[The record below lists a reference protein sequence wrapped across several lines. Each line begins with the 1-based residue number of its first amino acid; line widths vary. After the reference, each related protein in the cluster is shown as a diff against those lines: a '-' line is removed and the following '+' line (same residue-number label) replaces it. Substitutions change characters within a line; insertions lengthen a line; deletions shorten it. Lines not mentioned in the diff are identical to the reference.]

1 MLGCL
6 YTAMRHITDVA
17 HALGLAPNSVVLYGP
32 GVAKIPTP
40 VVRAHSER
48 PRGKLVLV
56 TAMTPTSAGEGKTV
70 TAIGTAMALAREG
83 LRAIPVL
90 RQPSLGP
97 VFGAKGGATGGG
109 KATVEP
115 SAEINLGLTGDL
127 YAVATAQNLLASLV
141 DNHLHHGNSLGIDPE
156 RISLPRTI
164 DLDDRALRGVRVGTG
179 GKGTAPERADRF
191 VIAAASEV
199 AAIQCLS
206 RDPEDLQRRLGAM
219 TIGFTQAG
227 KAVTASDLGG
237 GGAMAAIMRH
247 AIEPNLVQTCEGTP
261 ALVHAGPFANLGPG
275 TASVSAI
282 RLALSLSDYVMVE
295 AGFAS
300 DLGAEKFVDLVGPVG
315 GFSPV
320 AAILVA
326 TVAALRH
333 HARESP
339 DEPIA
344 KGPEVVRRGLGNL
357 AQHVANLKAVGL
369 DPVIAINIHPDDQPA
384 ELDVLEAFCQSEGLR
399 YARSTV
405 YSSGSAGA
413 SNLARVV
420 REAADHGHPA
430 RPVVSPAHSLTK
442 KMETVAKT
450 FYGAAGISL
459 LPRATADLELLAK
472 VGLDPGPL
480 CMAKTQL
487 SLSDDARKLGAPTGF
502 TVSVHRLDAW
512 TGAGFAVAHLG
523 QILAMPGLPEHPAAV
538 HISVNAQGEVT
549 GLS

>member
-1 MLGCL
+1 
-6 YTAMRHITDVA
+6 MRHITDVA
-17 HALGLAPNSVVLYGP
+17 HALGLSPNSVVPYGP
-32 GVAKIPTP
+32 GVAKIPSP
-40 VVRAHSER
+40 VVRAHSEH

-83 LRAIPVL
+83 VRSIPVL

-115 SAEINLGLTGDL
+115 STEINLGLTGDL
-127 YAVATAQNLLASLV
+127 YSVATAQNLLASLI
-141 DNHLHHGNSLGIDPE
+141 DNHLHHGNALGLDPN
-156 RISLPRTI
+156 RITLPRTI
-164 DLDDRALRGVRVGTG
+164 DLDDRALRGVRVGVG

-206 RDPEDLQRRLGAM
+206 RDPEDLQLRLGRM
-219 TIGFTQAG
+219 TVGFTKDGQP
-227 KAVTASDLGG
+227 VTASDLGG
-237 GGAMAAIMRH
+237 GGAMAAVMRH

-261 ALVHAGPFANLGPG
+261 AIVHAGPFANLGPG

-300 DLGAEKFVDLVGPVG
+300 DLGGEKFVDLVGPVG
-315 GFSPV
+315 GFSPS

-326 TVAALRH
+326 TVSALRH
-333 HARESP
+333 HARSRP
-339 DEPIA
+339 DEPLT
-344 KGPEVVRRGLGNL
+344 KGPETVRRGLPNL
-357 AQHVANLKAVGL
+357 ERHVANLKAVGL
-369 DPVIAINIHPDDQPA
+369 DPVIAINQHPDDQPA
-384 ELDVLEAFCQSEGLR
+384 ELEAVEAYCTSAGLR

-405 YSSGSAGA
+405 YASGSAGA
-413 SNLARVV
+413 SNLAHIV
-420 REAADHGHPA
+420 REAADRGTPA
-430 RPVVSPAHSLTK
+430 RPVVGPAMSIPEK
-442 KMETVAKT
+442 IETVSRT
-450 FYGAAGISL
+450 FYGAAGSTI
-459 LPRATADLELLAK
+459 LPEATADLELLSH
-472 VGLDPGPL
+472 VGLDHGPL
-480 CMAKTQL
+480 CMAKTHL
-487 SLSDDARKLGAPTGF
+487 SLSDDAKKLGAPTGF
-502 TVSVHRLDAW
+502 TVSVHRIDAW

-523 QILAMPGLPEHPAAV
+523 QILAMPGLPEHPAAG

>member
-1 MLGCL
+1 MPLGL
-6 YTAMRHITDVA
+6 HPGMRHITDVA
-17 HALGLAPNSVVLYGP
+17 HALGLAPNSVVPYGP
-32 GVAKIPTP
+32 GVAKIPSP
-40 VVRAHSER
+40 VVRAHSEH

-56 TAMTPTSAGEGKTV
+56 TAMTPTSQGEGKTV

-83 LRAIPVL
+83 VRAIPVL

-127 YAVATAQNLLASLV
+127 YAVATAQNLLASLI
-141 DNHLHHGNSLGIDPE
+141 DNHLHHGNALGLDPE
-156 RISLPRTI
+156 RIFLPRTI
-164 DLDDRALRGVRVGTG
+164 DLDDRALRGVRVGIG

-199 AAIQCLS
+199 AAIHCLS
-206 RDPEDLQRRLGAM
+206 LDPEDLQRRLGAM
-219 TIGFTQAG
+219 TVGISKDGRP
-227 KAVTASDLGG
+227 VTAADLGG
-237 GGAMAAIMRH
+237 GGAMAAVLRH

-275 TASVSAI
+275 TASVSSI

-300 DLGAEKFVDLVGPVG
+300 DLGGEKFVDLVGPVG

-320 AAILVA
+320 TAILVA
-326 TVAALRH
+326 TVSALRH
-333 HARESP
+333 HARSSP
-339 DEPIA
+339 DEPLA
-344 KGPEVVRRGLGNL
+344 KGPDVVRRGLPNL
-357 AQHVANLKAVGL
+357 SRHVANLKALGL
-369 DPVIAINIHPDDQPA
+369 EPVIAINLHPDDQPA
-384 ELDVLEAFCQSEGLR
+384 ELEVLESFCQSEGLK

-413 SNLARVV
+413 SSLARLV

-430 RPVVSPAHSLTK
+430 RPVVGPTYSIPK
-442 KMETVAKT
+442 KIETVAKT
-450 FYGAAGISL
+450 FYGAAGVSM
-459 LPRATADLELLAK
+459 LPAATSDLELLGK
-472 VGLDPGPL
+472 VGLELGPL
-480 CMAKTQL
+480 CMAKTPL
-487 SLSDDARKLGAPTGF
+487 SLSDDAKKLGAPTGF

-523 QILAMPGLPEHPAAV
+523 QILAMPGLPEHPAAG
-538 HISVNAQGEVT
+538 HISVNPHGEVT